1 MNAPEN
7 RKLDSTSGACLL
19 PIDKFYTPEY
29 YQLEKEKIFKKSWL
43 RVGVETQVAN
53 VGDYFVKE
61 LEACDTSLIIVRGRD
76 KKIRAFHNH
85 CSHRGNR
92 VAYERSGNTTGFKC
106 RFHSWAYG
114 LDGSLRALPEE
125 HLFPGLDKSQ
135 HGLTEVA
142 CDTWEGFIFVNV
154 DPKPEKNLREYLG
167 EDVYNG
173 FNGLFKNYTLNSRLS
188 MILPINWKACL
199 NAFVETYHFSTVHL
213 PSAGNVVLSRDYPNG
228 QMLAFRE
235 YGEHCLGSAT
245 TPITPESFAPT
256 PTQQL
261 VGKFGGNAFALVDDK
276 GISNPPAVNPQ
287 KLPDWLTDILIA
299 FPMHD
304 IQVLKGWVSTIDFW
318 PLSHDKTYWEA
329 CTYML
334 PRKNIAEDVVA
345 EYNRAHIRDLL
356 REDIYNLAMIQTNLN
371 SGSKKFHILGEME
384 PLVKHTYKAVA
395 ERVGSGWTPTIPST
409 IKYPD

>member
-7 RKLDSTSGACLL
+7 RKIGSTSCACLF

-29 YQLEKEKIFKKSWL
+29 YALEKEKIFKKSWL
-43 RVGVETQVAN
+43 RVGVETQIAN

-61 LEACDTSLIIVRGRD
+61 LDACDTSLIIVRGRD
-76 KKIRAFHNH
+76 KQIRAFHNH

-92 VAYERSGNTTGFKC
+92 VAYDRSGNTTGFKC

-173 FNGLFKNYTLNSRLS
+173 FNGLFKNYTMINRLT
-188 MILPINWKACL
+188 MVVPLNWKACI

-213 PSAGNVVLSRDYPNG
+213 PSAGNVALSRDYPNG
-228 QMLAFRE
+228 RLLAFRE
-235 YGEHCLGSAT
+235 RGEHCLGSAT
-245 TPITPESFAPT
+245 TGITPESFAPT

-261 VGKFGGNAFALVDDK
+261 VGKFGGNALALVDDK
-276 GISNPPAVNPQ
+276 GITNPPAVNPE
-287 KLPDWLTDILIA
+287 KLPDWLTDIMIV
-299 FPMHD
+299 FPTHD
-304 IQVLKGWVSTIDFW
+304 IQVLKGLMFTLDCW
-318 PLSHDKTYWEA
+318 PISHDKTFWQASAYL
-329 CTYML
+329 L
-334 PRKNIAEDVVA
+334 PRKTAAEEVVA
-345 EYNRAHIRDLL
+345 EYSRAHIRDLL

-371 SGSKKFHILGEME
+371 AGSKKYHILGDME

-395 ERVGSGWTPTIPST
+395 ERVGSGWE
-409 IKYPD
+409 